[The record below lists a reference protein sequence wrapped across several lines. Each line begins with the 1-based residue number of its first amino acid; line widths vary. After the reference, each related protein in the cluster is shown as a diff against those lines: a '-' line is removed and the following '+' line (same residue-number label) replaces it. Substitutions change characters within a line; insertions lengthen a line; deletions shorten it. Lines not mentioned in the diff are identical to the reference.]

1 MILVSRNG
9 ADTLPMALEA
19 LAACETPPGGREVLL
34 VDNGSSDETP
44 ALMRAFAQ
52 DHAARVLA
60 EPRPGKSHGLNTAI
74 EAARGEMLAFID
86 DDIVVSPGWL
96 MAFHEAART
105 GDAGL
110 LAGRIEPLWQ
120 SPPPRWLE
128 HLAMRGQACGCTDP
142 AAPAGP
148 YPHEAVKGG
157 NFAVPRQALGSLRF
171 DTGQVNFGAQGTAAG
186 GEDARLAAA
195 LAAQGWTIIHV
206 PEARAGHVISAE
218 ETGFDAA
225 LRRFV
230 RIGRSRAAFLGLGPA
245 HVPALAAKVLVRLAA
260 IMALAPFGPAR
271 AGEQLARLA
280 TTWGRLAGALGGGR
294 R

>member
-9 ADTLPMALEA
+9 ADTLPAA
-19 LAACETPPGGREVLL
+19 LAALAASEVPPGGREVLL

-52 DHAARVLA
+52 AHGARLLA
-60 EPRPGKSHGLNTAI
+60 VPQPGKSHGLNAAI

-96 MAFHEAART
+96 MAFHEAARK

-120 SPPPRWLE
+120 GQPPRWLQGMAE
-128 HLAMRGQACGCTDP
+128 RGLACGCTDP

-157 NFAVPRQALGSLRF
+157 NFAVARKAVGSLRF
-171 DTGQVNFGAQGTAAG
+171 DTGPANFGAGGMATG
-186 GEDARLAAA
+186 GEDSRLAAA
-195 LAAQGWTIIHV
+195 IAAAGWQVVHV
-206 PEARAGHVISAE
+206 PAATAGHVISPAE
-218 ETGFDAA
+218 MRSGGA

-230 RIGRSRAAFLGLGPA
+230 RIGRSRATYLGLGPGHA
-245 HVPALAAKVLVRLAA
+245 PALAAKALLRLLAA
-260 IMALAPFGPAR
+260 AALAPFRTDA
-271 AGEQLARLA
+271 AGRQLAALA
-280 TTWGRLAGALGGGR
+280 TTLGRLDGALRGGKR
-294 R
+294 